1 MSQRLSVV
9 GKRIIQ
15 PDAAAKATGAALY
28 ASDIMVPGTL
38 IGKVVRS
45 PYPHARITRI
55 DKSKAENLSG
65 VEAIITPED
74 TAQWQKFDRGMKD
87 LPMIAGGYTVPPD
100 EGVLNER
107 ARHFG
112 DAIAAVAAIN
122 EHIAEEALELIEV
135 EYEELPFIIDP
146 EEAMKP
152 GAPQISGF
160 AKGNIG
166 KHMSYAFPAGDVQK
180 AFKEAE
186 CIVEGTFS
194 TPKQEHCTAE
204 TAAAVARL
212 DVNGRLTVWSQCQL
226 PHLARREIAHI
237 FNMPVHRV
245 KIITPFI
252 GGSFGQRGA
261 LCAEPI
267 CVALALKTGRP
278 VKLVYSREEN
288 FIALESRTGFQ
299 YTLRMGF
306 QKDGTLTA
314 MDTYMLGRLG
324 GYMGCGPM
332 ASAIGMIF
340 GLGHYRCPN
349 RSGEADMVMTNT
361 PMSGAFRGFGN
372 PAIMWGIEQLVD
384 EAAEKLGMDPIE
396 IRLKNIKKAG
406 EIANMGLR
414 LESTYLEECIK
425 RGAEAIGWKEKWG
438 KTKKGTIRRGVGVA
452 TMTHCSGAAP
462 LYLDHSN
469 AFIKLNED
477 GTADLVVHPAP
488 VGQHIWGALSQI
500 AAEEL
505 GIHAED
511 INIVTGDT
519 DVTLFEYGSDASRST
534 YSVGNATLIAALQAK
549 EQLLERAAGML
560 GVSAQELEIN
570 DRQIFSSTEPKK
582 RISMADVCYDAI
594 YNFKGEC
601 LNISGKCSW
610 ESKWNSPPTGAF
622 FAEVEVNIE
631 TGRVR
636 VIRFVTAMDC
646 GKAINPM
653 AVEGQLEGGIQQ
665 GIGYGLTEDYVIN
678 KDTGVVETDNYDSY
692 KMPGMMDM
700 PETQVI
706 IIDEPDPKGP
716 FGAKGV
722 GEPGM
727 VGVAPAIA
735 NAVYDAVKVRIRDL
749 PITPEKL
756 LNALELAR
764 N

>member
-1 MSQRLSVV
+1 MSQAHSVV

-15 PDAAAKATGAALY
+15 PDAAAKATGTALY
-28 ASDIMVPGTL
+28 ASDITVPGML
-38 IGKVVRS
+38 IGKVLRS
-45 PYPHARITRI
+45 PYPHARIKRI
-55 DKSKAENLSG
+55 DKSKAESLPG
-65 VEAIITPED
+65 VEVIITPED
-74 TAQWQKFDRGMKD
+74 TAEWQKFDRGLKD

-135 EYEELPFIIDP
+135 EYEHLPFVIDP
-146 EEAMKP
+146 REAMRP
-152 GAPQISGF
+152 DASQISDF
-160 AKGNIG
+160 AKGNVG
-166 KHMSYAFPAGDVQK
+166 KHMSYAFPAGDVHK
-180 AFKEAE
+180 ALKEAD
-186 CIVEGTFS
+186 CVVEGTFS
-194 TPKQEHCTAE
+194 TTKQEHCTAE

-212 DVNGRLTVWSQCQL
+212 DVDGRLIVWSQCQL
-226 PHLARREIAHI
+226 AHMARREIAHI

-245 KIITPFI
+245 KIITPLI

-278 VKLVYSREEN
+278 VKLVYAREEN

-306 QKDGTLTA
+306 QNDGTLIA
-314 MDTYMLGRLG
+314 IDIYMVGRLG

-349 RSGEADMVMTNT
+349 RAGEADMVLTNS

-396 IRLKNIKKAG
+396 IRSKNIKKAG
-406 EIANMGLR
+406 EIANMGLP
-414 LESTYLEECIK
+414 LESSYLEGCIK
-425 RGAEAIGWKEKWG
+425 QGAEAIGWKEKWG
-438 KTKKGTIRRGVGVA
+438 KRKEGTIRCGVGMA

-469 AFIKLNED
+469 ASLKLNED
-477 GTADLVVHPAP
+477 GTADLAVHPAP

-511 INIVTGDT
+511 VNIVTGDT

-534 YSVGNATLIAALQAK
+534 YVIGNATLMAARQAK
-549 EQLLERAAGML
+549 EQLLARAAEML
-560 GVSAQELEIN
+560 GVSAQGLEIK
-570 DRQIFSSTEPKK
+570 DRQIFSSSEPNKH
-582 RISMADVCYDAI
+582 ISVADVCYDAI

-622 FAEVEVNIE
+622 FAEVEVNTE
-631 TGRVR
+631 TGRVA
-636 VIRFVTAMDC
+636 VTKFVTAMDC

-678 KDTGVVETDNYDSY
+678 KDTGVVESNNYDSY
-692 KMPGMMDM
+692 KMPGILDM
-700 PETQVI
+700 PQTQVI

-727 VGVAPAIA
+727 VGVAPAIG
-735 NAVYDAVKVRIRDL
+735 NAIYDAIGVRIKDL
-749 PITPEKL
+749 PITPEKVL
-756 LNALELAR
+756 KALESAR
-764 N
+764 E

>member
-1 MSQRLSVV
+1 MSQKLSVV

-15 PDAAAKATGAALY
+15 PDAAAKATGNAIY
-28 ASDIMVPGTL
+28 VSDITIPGML
-38 IGKVVRS
+38 IGKVLRS
-45 PYPHARITRI
+45 PYPHARIKRI

-74 TAQWQKFDRGMKD
+74 TAQWQKFDRGLKD
-87 LPMIAGGYTVPPD
+87 LPMIAGGYTVPAD

-112 DAIAAVAAIN
+112 DAIAALAAIN

-135 EYEELPFIIDP
+135 EYEELPFAIDP

-152 GAPQISGF
+152 GAPQISDF
-160 AKGNIG
+160 AGRNIG
-166 KHMSYAFPAGDVQK
+166 KHMPYAFPEGDADK
-180 AFKEAE
+180 ALGGAD
-186 CIVEGTFS
+186 CVVEGTF
-194 TPKQEHCTAE
+194 TTTKQEHCTAE
-204 TAAAVARL
+204 TAAAVARI
-212 DVNGRLTVWSQCQL
+212 DISGRLIVWSQCQL

-237 FNMPVHRV
+237 FNMPVHKV
-245 KIITPFI
+245 KMITPFI
-252 GGSFGQRGA
+252 GGS
-261 LCAEPI
+261 
-267 CVALALKTGRP
+267 

-288 FIALESRTGFQ
+288 FIALESRTGFKCN
-299 YTLRMGF
+299 LKIGF
-306 QKDGTLTA
+306 NKDGTLTA
-314 MDTYMLGRLG
+314 IQVYMLGRLG

-349 RSGEADMVMTNT
+349 RAGEADMVMTNT
-361 PMSGAFRGFGN
+361 PVSGAFRGFGN

-384 EAAEKLGMDPIE
+384 EAAERLNIDPLT
-396 IRLKNIKKAG
+396 IRLKNIKRAG
-406 EIANMGLR
+406 ETANMGLR

-425 RGAEAIGWKEKWG
+425 QGAEAIGWREKWG
-438 KTKKGTIRRGVGVA
+438 KKKEGAIRRGVGLA

-505 GIHAED
+505 GIHAGD

-534 YSVGNATLIAALQAK
+534 YVIGNATLMAARNAK
-549 EQLLERAAGML
+549 EQILARAAEML
-560 GVSAQELEIN
+560 DISPEELKIS
-570 DRQIFSSTEPKK
+570 DRKISSRVDPKK
-582 RISMADVCYDAI
+582 SISVAEVCYDAI

-622 FAEVEVNIE
+622 FAEVEVNTE
-631 TGRVR
+631 TGKVTVR
-636 VIRFVTAMDC
+636 RLVTAMDC

-653 AVEGQLEGGIQQ
+653 AVEGQLEGGMQQ

-692 KMPGMMDM
+692 KMPGILDM
-700 PETQVI
+700 PETKVI

-735 NAVYDAVKVRIRDL
+735 NAIYDAIGVRIRDL
-749 PITPEKL
+749 PITPEKVL
-756 LNALELAR
+756 DALGSG
-764 N
+764 

>member
-1 MSQRLSVV
+1 
-9 GKRIIQ
+9 
-15 PDAAAKATGAALY
+15 
-28 ASDIMVPGTL
+28 
-38 IGKVVRS
+38 
-45 PYPHARITRI
+45 
-55 DKSKAENLSG
+55 
-65 VEAIITPED
+65 
-74 TAQWQKFDRGMKD
+74 
-87 LPMIAGGYTVPPD
+87 
-100 EGVLNER
+100 
-107 ARHFG
+107 
-112 DAIAAVAAIN
+112 
-122 EHIAEEALELIEV
+122 
-135 EYEELPFIIDP
+135 
-146 EEAMKP
+146 
-152 GAPQISGF
+152 
-160 AKGNIG
+160 
-166 KHMSYAFPAGDVQK
+166 
-180 AFKEAE
+180 
-186 CIVEGTFS
+186 
-194 TPKQEHCTAE
+194 
-204 TAAAVARL
+204 
-212 DVNGRLTVWSQCQL
+212 
-226 PHLARREIAHI
+226 
-237 FNMPVHRV
+237 
-245 KIITPFI
+245 
-252 GGSFGQRGA
+252 
-261 LCAEPI
+261 
-267 CVALALKTGRP
+267 
-278 VKLVYSREEN
+278 
-288 FIALESRTGFQ
+288 
-299 YTLRMGF
+299 
-306 QKDGTLTA
+306 
-314 MDTYMLGRLG
+314 
-324 GYMGCGPM
+324 
-332 ASAIGMIF
+332 
-340 GLGHYRCPN
+340 
-349 RSGEADMVMTNT
+349 
-361 PMSGAFRGFGN
+361 
-372 PAIMWGIEQLVD
+372 
-384 EAAEKLGMDPIE
+384 
-396 IRLKNIKKAG
+396 
-406 EIANMGLR
+406 
-414 LESTYLEECIK
+414 
-425 RGAEAIGWKEKWG
+425 
-438 KTKKGTIRRGVGVA
+438 
-452 TMTHCSGAAP
+452 

-582 RISMADVCYDAI
+582 RISVADVCYDAI

-631 TGRVR
+631 TGRVT

-764 N
+764 K